1 MAPRYIL
8 GIIAP
13 VGLLRRLAGRNSL
26 VRPPSQ
32 PSFWIARG
40 EGARRR
46 SDMQRLF

>member
-1 MAPRYIL
+1 MAPRYTL

-13 VGLLRRLAGRNSL
+13 VGLLRRLAGRNAL

-32 PSFWIARG
+32 PGFWIAQ
-40 EGARRR
+40 GARRR